1 MNARTLPRLALLA
14 GAILLAG
21 ACAAPS
27 TRTGADAAAAIE
39 AELPASLHRDG
50 DDLLTAGLGAD
61 GLRAMTPPAFANP
74 DAPSAEE
81 LRRRAIWS
89 NWRGIADLAPDGGYG
104 ERYGSLQ
111 PVPGR
116 EFHALMRLPGAK
128 QPHRVLLQL
137 PDDYD
142 PKQRC
147 LVVAVSSG
155 SRGIYGAIA
164 LAGAWGLPRGCA
176 VAYTDKG
183 AGTGYVDTADGRGIG
198 LDGRVGEDGQR
209 VEFAVTAAPEGAPPA
224 IAVKHAHSGDNP
236 EADWGRHA
244 QQAAQFALQVLN
256 RERPQDGAYTWDNTR
271 VLLTGLSNGGGAV
284 LRAAELPG
292 PEFDAVVAVSPN
304 VWPAE
309 GGRALFDYASEA
321 AIWMPCA
328 LAAPD
333 FDAVVLA
340 RPGGQPAPAA
350 LQRCASL
357 RTSGELRSD
366 TPRGQAA
373 EALAFLRAQGWT
385 DKALAA
391 GALSTAFD
399 LWRSVL
405 VTYASAY
412 AGTGPFD
419 MPCGYRLAAMGAD
432 GVARA
437 PTAAE
442 RAAWWSDAN
451 GIPPGAGVGI
461 VDTMAAGEDPHLP
474 GLRCL
479 RALGEDEGSAVRAG
493 IAATRAGLPRDG
505 LPVIVLHGSDDGLI
519 PEAFSARPYVAGA
532 RAAGREVEYRPVADA
547 QHFDAFLGLPFLRP
561 VYVPML
567 EPAYQAL
574 DDAWSRITA
583 GTPE

>member
-1 MNARTLPRLALLA
+1 
-14 GAILLAG
+14 
-21 ACAAPS
+21 
-27 TRTGADAAAAIE
+27 
-39 AELPASLHRDG
+39 
-50 DDLLTAGLGAD
+50 
-61 GLRAMTPPAFANP
+61 
-74 DAPSAEE
+74 
-81 LRRRAIWS
+81 
-89 NWRGIADLAPDGGYG
+89 
-104 ERYGSLQ
+104 
-111 PVPGR
+111 
-116 EFHALMRLPGAK
+116 
-128 QPHRVLLQL
+128 
-137 PDDYD
+137 
-142 PKQRC
+142 
-147 LVVAVSSG
+147 
-155 SRGIYGAIA
+155 
-164 LAGAWGLPRGCA
+164 PRGCA

-198 LDGRVGEDGQR
+198 LDGRIGEGGQP
-209 VEFAVTAAPEGAPPA
+209 VEFAVAAAPEGAPPA

-236 EADWGRHA
+236 EANWGRHA
-244 QQAAQFALQVLN
+244 RQAAQFALQVLN
-256 RERPQDGAYTWDNTR
+256 RERPQDGAYTWDNTS

-292 PEFDAVVAVSPN
+292 PEYDAVVAVSPN

-309 GGRALFDYASEA
+309 RGRALFDYASEA
-321 AIWMPCA
+321 ASRMPGA
-328 LAAPD
+328 LPAPD

-340 RPGGQPAPAA
+340 RAGGQPAPAA

-479 RALGEDEGSAVRAG
+479 RALG
-493 IAATRAGLPRDG
+493 
-505 LPVIVLHGSDDGLI
+505 
-519 PEAFSARPYVAGA
+519 
-532 RAAGREVEYRPVADA
+532 
-547 QHFDAFLGLPFLRP
+547 
-561 VYVPML
+561 
-567 EPAYQAL
+567 
-574 DDAWSRITA
+574 
-583 GTPE
+583 